1 MQADLSVLQFEFQ
14 WNGATTKEHTA
25 IQPKENYSWGLECQ
39 ELRRFYTGGFA

>member
-14 WNGATTKEHTA
+14 WSGATTKEHTA

-39 ELRRFYTGGFA
+39 GLRGFGARGLA

>member
-14 WNGATTKEHTA
+14 WSGATTKEHTA

-39 ELRRFYTGGFA
+39 GLRRFHNAGLA